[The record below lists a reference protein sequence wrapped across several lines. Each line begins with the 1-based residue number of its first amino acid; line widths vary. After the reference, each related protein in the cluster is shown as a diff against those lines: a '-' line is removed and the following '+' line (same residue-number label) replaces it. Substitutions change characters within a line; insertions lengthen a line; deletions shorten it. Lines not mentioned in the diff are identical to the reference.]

1 MDKPNWE
8 RRTLGRTGFEVTA
21 MGIGCAWLGH
31 KDGETS
37 PEVGVETVLAGLEAG
52 MNLLDTSD
60 DYRGGDSEGIV
71 GQALEHWFGQGNRR
85 EDLILAT
92 KVTAT
97 QSKPD
102 AFTYDGTMRSLELS
116 LRELRVDYLDIFL
129 VHDPVDLE
137 PVLADDGAIVAL
149 RKAKEQGTIRAIGL
163 GCRPHEFHRRCIETG
178 EFDMSLTFHDYNL
191 VVRTAEAGVLE
202 HAVKEDV
209 GVYNASINAAL
220 SSAQNAERA
229 QRLTDWC
236 RERDI
241 DRAAL
246 NLQFCLREKRFAST
260 LIGFSRPARV
270 EQNLADYSATFDDS
284 IWEELEQDLGS
295 GG

>member
-8 RRTLGRTGFEVTA
+8 RRTLGRTGFEVTV

-31 KDGETS
+31 TNGDNS
-37 PEVGVETVLAGLEAG
+37 PEIGVEPVLAGLESG

-60 DYRGGDSEGIV
+60 DYRDGNSEGSV
-71 GQALEHWFGQGNRR
+71 GQALEHWLGQGNRR
-85 EDLILAT
+85 EDLILST

-97 QSKPD
+97 QKKPD
-102 AFTYDGTMRSLELS
+102 AFTYDGAMRSLDYS

-129 VHDPVDLE
+129 IHDPVDLA
-137 PVLADDGAIVAL
+137 PVLADDGALAAL
-149 RKAKEQGTIRAIGL
+149 RTAKEQGTIRAIGL
-163 GCRPHEFHRRCIETG
+163 GCRPHEFHQRCIETG

-202 HAVKEDV
+202 HAVKRDV

-220 SSAQNAERA
+220 SYDQNTERA
-229 QRLTDWC
+229 AQLSDWC

-246 NLQFCLREKRFAST
+246 NLQFCLREQRFAST

-270 EQNLADYSATFDDS
+270 TQNVADYNATFDES
-284 IWEELEQDLGS
+284 VWEELERDLS
-295 GG
+295 V

>member
-8 RRTLGRTGFEVTA
+8 RRTLGRTGFEVTV

-31 KDGETS
+31 TNGENS
-37 PEVGVETVLAGLEAG
+37 PEVGVETVLAGLESG

-60 DYRGGDSEGIV
+60 DYRDGNSEAIV

-85 EDLILAT
+85 EDVILST
-92 KVTAT
+92 KVTAN
-97 QSKPD
+97 QKKPD
-102 AFTYDGTMRSLELS
+102 AFTYDGAMRSLEYS
-116 LRELRVDYLDIFL
+116 LGELRVDYLDIFL
-129 VHDPVDLE
+129 IHDPVDLE
-137 PVLADDGAIVAL
+137 PVLADDGALTAL
-149 RKAKEQGTIRAIGL
+149 QTAKEQGTIRAIGL
-163 GCRPHEFHRRCIETG
+163 GCRPHEFHQRCIETG

-202 HAVKEDV
+202 HAVKRDV

-220 SSAQNAERA
+220 SYDQNTERA
-229 QRLTDWC
+229 AQLSDWC

-246 NLQFCLREKRFAST
+246 NLQFCLREQRFAST

-270 EQNLADYSATFDDS
+270 TQNVADYNATFDES
-284 IWEELEQDLGS
+284 VWEELERDLS
-295 GG
+295 V

>member
-8 RRTLGRTGFEVTA
+8 RRTLGRTGFEVTV

-31 KDGETS
+31 TNGENS
-37 PEVGVETVLAGLEAG
+37 PEVGVETVLAGLESG

-60 DYRGGDSEGIV
+60 DYRDGNSEAIG

-85 EDLILAT
+85 EDVILST
-92 KVTAT
+92 KVTAN
-97 QSKPD
+97 QKKPD
-102 AFTYDGTMRSLELS
+102 AFTYDGAMRSLEYS
-116 LRELRVDYLDIFL
+116 LGELRVDYLDIFL
-129 VHDPVDLE
+129 IHDPVDLE
-137 PVLADDGAIVAL
+137 PVLADDGALTAL
-149 RKAKEQGTIRAIGL
+149 QTAKEQGTIRAIGL
-163 GCRPHEFHRRCIETG
+163 GCRPHEFHQRCIETG
-178 EFDMSLTFHDYNL
+178 EFDMSLPFHAYNL

-202 HAVKEDV
+202 HAVKRDV

-220 SSAQNAERA
+220 SYDQNTERA
-229 QRLTDWC
+229 AQLSDWC

-246 NLQFCLREKRFAST
+246 NLQFCLREQRFAST

-270 EQNLADYSATFDDS
+270 TQNVADYNATFDES
-284 IWEELEQDLGS
+284 VWEELERDLS
-295 GG
+295 V